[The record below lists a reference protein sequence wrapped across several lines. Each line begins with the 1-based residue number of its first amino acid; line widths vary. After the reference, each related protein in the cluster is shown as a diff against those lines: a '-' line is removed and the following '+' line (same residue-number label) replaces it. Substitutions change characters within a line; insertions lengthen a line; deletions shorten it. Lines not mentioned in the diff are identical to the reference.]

1 MIYSWI
7 SSSFSFEATNAEA
20 MKHHVKGL
28 KSRFVNTMIAQVLDE
43 KIPPFILQIYGTNS
57 KFTACD
63 TVQRWNYTKTEL
75 LK

>member
-1 MIYSWI
+1 MTFSWI
-7 SSSFSFEATNAEA
+7 FPSFSFEATNAEA
-20 MKHHVKGL
+20 MKRHVKGSM
-28 KSRFVNTMIAQVLDE
+28 SRFVNTMIAQVLDE

-57 KFTACD
+57 EFTACD